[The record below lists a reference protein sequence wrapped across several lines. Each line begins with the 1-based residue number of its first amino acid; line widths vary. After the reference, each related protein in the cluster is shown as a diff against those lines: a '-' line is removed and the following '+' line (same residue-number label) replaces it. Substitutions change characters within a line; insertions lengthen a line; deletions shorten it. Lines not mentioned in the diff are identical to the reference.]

1 MAVNPYQWRALA
13 EQEHSEVNLARSKS
27 SDRWLKEHFDDVWVK
42 KSQEDGYRSRAS
54 YKLIELDAKDKL
66 FRPGQL
72 VVDLGAAPGG
82 WSQVA
87 VEKVGDSGVVIA
99 SDILPMDPIAGVD
112 FVQGDFTED
121 SVFEA
126 LLDLLDNRRADVV
139 ISDMAPNMSGMAAVD
154 IPKAM
159 GLVELALD
167 MAQRVLRPGG
177 VFVAKVFQGE
187 GFDAL
192 LADMRGSFKT
202 VVSRKPDSSRARSRE
217 VYLVGK
223 GFKG

>member
-1 MAVNPYQWRALA
+1 M
-13 EQEHSEVNLARSKS
+13 ARSKT
-27 SDRWLKEHFDDVWVK
+27 SDRWLKEHFEDVWVK
-42 KSQEDGYRSRAS
+42 KSREDGYRSRAS
-54 YKLIELDAKDKL
+54 YKLIELDNKDRL
-66 FRPGQL
+66 FRPGQT

-87 VEKVGDSGVVIA
+87 VERVGDNGTVVA
-99 SDILPMDPIAGVD
+99 SDILEMSPIAGVA
-112 FVQGDFTED
+112 FVQGDFTEQ
-121 SVFEA
+121 SVLDE
-126 LLDLLDNRRADVV
+126 LLDLLGDRRADVV

-154 IPKAM
+154 IPNAM

-167 MAQRVLRPGG
+167 MAQQVLKPGG

-192 LADMRGSFKT
+192 LTEMRKSFGT

-217 VYLVGK
+217 IYQVCK